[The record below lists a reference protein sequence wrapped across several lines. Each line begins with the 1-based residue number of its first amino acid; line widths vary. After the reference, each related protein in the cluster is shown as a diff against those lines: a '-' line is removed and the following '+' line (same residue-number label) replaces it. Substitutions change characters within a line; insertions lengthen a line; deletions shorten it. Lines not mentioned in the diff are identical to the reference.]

1 MALSALFLV
10 VACLL
15 SLLSP
20 LYRVGRRPKG
30 LPPGPPT
37 IPVLG
42 NIHLFPKRDVHLQYQ
57 KWAKEYG
64 PIYSLILGTKTMIVL
79 SSSEVVRD
87 LLDKRSAIY
96 SDRQG
101 KFETLKDLAIFAML
115 TAEKSQNTIWP
126 RKSCRAAIDLS

>member
-1 MALSALFLV
+1 MASTALLLV

-15 SLLSP
+15 LLLSP

-57 KWAKEYG
+57 EWAKEYG

-79 SSSEVVRD
+79 SGSELVRD

-101 KFETLKDLAIFAML
+101 EFRDAQDRCDADI
-115 TAEKSQNTIWP
+115 
-126 RKSCRAAIDLS
+126 